1 MHGPSIEE
9 EEEEGE
15 EGEEEEEEEEKQKA
29 FEEEDSC
36 PYVHT
41 GMRRH
46 GSNPVQGVGR
56 P

>member
-1 MHGPSIEE
+1 VKRRSG
-9 EEEEGE
+9 G
-15 EGEEEEEEEEKQKA
+15 GEEEEQQEEEEKKKA

-41 GMRRH
+41 GMGRH
-46 GSNPVQGVGR
+46 GRNPVQVVGR